1 MANTLKLPVGIENFE
16 EIRKLGFYYIDKTRL
31 IEQLLQGWGKVT
43 LFTRP
48 RRFGKTLNMSMLRSF
63 FEIGMD
69 KSLFDGLYI
78 SGNKV
83 LCDEHMG
90 KYPVIFLSFKGVDG
104 LDFTTARRMLCAILK
119 DELDRHYYLKT
130 SDVLTDEDRI
140 LFTKMLHG
148 QDDNIED
155 SIRMLSKLLYK
166 HYGQKVVILI
176 DEYDVPLDK
185 AFQNGYYKEMVSL
198 IRGLFGQA
206 LKTNEFLQF
215 AVLTGCLRVSKE
227 SIFTGTNNFVS
238 NTITSSHLNEY
249 YGFVQSEVDKIL
261 EDAGIKGKEEV
272 IKKWYDGYRFGDA
285 DVYCPW
291 DVMCYI
297 DDLQKNS
304 NAEPD
309 EYWKDTSDNA
319 IIRSFI
325 DYAGTSI
332 TKKMET
338 LMSGGYI
345 VQRVDENLTY
355 DYLHSSEENL
365 WSMMYL
371 TGYLTRVRDGEINEA
386 LPDNMVALKIPNLE
400 IKQIFETEVAEWFE
414 ESASKWNKNALFEA
428 VWRGDCESITREVST
443 LLRRTISY
451 HDYGEDFY
459 HAFLSGIFAGAGYQV
474 DSNKEHGEGRS
485 DVVVCDTINGRVAIF
500 EAKRAMTLGDLES
513 ACDKALRQI
522 DQRMSKD
529 FEDEYDSDH
538 IHCYGIAFY
547 KKRCFVK
554 KKD

>member
-1 MANTLKLPVGIENFE
+1 MLANAQRTSAGKNF
-16 EIRKLGFYYIDKTRL
+16 
-31 IEQLLQGWGKVT
+31 LLSIGN
-43 LFTRP
+43 P
-48 RRFGKTLNMSMLRSF
+48 RFA
-63 FEIGMD
+63 
-69 KSLFDGLYI
+69 SLL
-78 SGNKV
+78 
-83 LCDEHMG
+83 
-90 KYPVIFLSFKGVDG
+90 
-104 LDFTTARRMLCAILK
+104 
-119 DELDRHYYLKT
+119 
-130 SDVLTDEDRI
+130 
-140 LFTKMLHG
+140 
-148 QDDNIED
+148 
-155 SIRMLSKLLYK
+155 
-166 HYGQKVVILI
+166 
-176 DEYDVPLDK
+176 
-185 AFQNGYYKEMVSL
+185 
-198 IRGLFGQA
+198 A
-206 LKTNEFLQF
+206 L
-215 AVLTGCLRVSKE
+215 
-227 SIFTGTNNFVS
+227 
-238 NTITSSHLNEY
+238 
-249 YGFVQSEVDKIL
+249 
-261 EDAGIKGKEEV
+261 
-272 IKKWYDGYRFGDA
+272 FGDA

-428 VWRGDCESITREVST
+428 VWRGDCEKITREVST

-513 ACDKALRQI
+513 ACDKALQQI
-522 DQRMSKD
+522 DQRMYAKD

>member
-1 MANTLKLPVGIENFE
+1 
-16 EIRKLGFYYIDKTRL
+16 
-31 IEQLLQGWGKVT
+31 
-43 LFTRP
+43 
-48 RRFGKTLNMSMLRSF
+48 
-63 FEIGMD
+63 
-69 KSLFDGLYI
+69 
-78 SGNKV
+78 
-83 LCDEHMG
+83 MG
-90 KYPVIFLSFKGVDG
+90 KYPVIFLSLKGIDG
-104 LDFTTARRMLCAILK
+104 LSFEAAKYRLTELIGVEAERFAFLADSEKLTENERSKYRAIIHLVNGK
-119 DELDRHYYLKT
+119 Y
-130 SDVLTDEDRI
+130 SMDED
-140 LFTKMLHG
+140 MLVSSL
-148 QDDNIED
+148 QT
-155 SIRMLSKLLYK
+155 LSQLLCR
-166 HYGQKVVILI
+166 HYGQKAMILI
-176 DEYDVPLDK
+176 DEYDVPMAK
-185 AFQNGYYKEMVSL
+185 ATSNGYYKEML
-198 IRGLFGQA
+198 EIMKGFMQA
-206 LKTNEFLQF
+206 LKDNPYLQL
-215 AVLTGCLRVSKE
+215 AVVTGCLKIAKE

-428 VWRGDCESITREVST
+428 VWRGDCEKITREVST

-522 DQRMSKD
+522 DQRMYSKD